1 MADQVGHDDGVIPDI
16 ILSVIPGLTGN
27 LAFSRKVLY
36 ICKNVIIMETA
47 TRIQTAFRFPSELLE
62 RMKRTAK
69 KRKISLNQLVEQ
81 TMDRETRLELPALS
95 NDVHITEEIRQ
106 LHCLNL
112 TRPTDE
118 EFAADPRLEYLW
130 KKHVE
135 Y

>member
-1 MADQVGHDDGVIPDI
+1 M
-16 ILSVIPGLTGN
+16 
-27 LAFSRKVLY
+27 LY
-36 ICKNVIIMETA
+36 ICKNVITMETT
-47 TRIQTAFRFPSELLE
+47 TRIQTAFRFPPELLE
-62 RMKRTAK
+62 RMKRAAK
-69 KRKISLNQLVEQ
+69 KRKVSLNQLVEQ
-81 TMDRETRLELPALS
+81 TMDRETRLELPPVS
-95 NDVHITEEIRQ
+95 TDTQISEEIKQ

>member
-1 MADQVGHDDGVIPDI
+1 MSGV
-16 ILSVIPGLTGN
+16 
-27 LAFSRKVLY
+27 AAK
-36 ICKNVIIMETA
+36 
-47 TRIQTAFRFPSELLE
+47 IQTAFRFPPELLD

-69 KRKISLNQLVEQ
+69 KRKVSLNQLVEQ
-81 TMDRETRLELPALS
+81 TMDRETRLDLPATPGDIVIS
-95 NDVHITEEIRQ
+95 DEIKQ
-106 LHCLNL
+106 LHCLKL